1 MTTLNSLAAKI
12 RQNAFEK
19 GFWEND
25 RNFGEML
32 ALIHSEVSEALEE
45 HREGKPPFYVSP
57 TGKPEGWAIELV
69 DALIRILDTIGP
81 AHNIDE
87 LVAMKM
93 DYNASRPY
101 KHGKAY

>member
-1 MTTLNSLAAKI
+1 MTLNDLAQ
-12 RQNAFEK
+12 RLRTNAVNK

-45 HREGKPPFYVSP
+45 HRPEKPAIYINAN
-57 TGKPEGWAIELV
+57 GKPEGWQVELV
-69 DALIRILDTIGP
+69 DALIRILDTLGP
-81 AHNIDE
+81 DVDIDG
-87 LVAMKM
+87 LIAMKM
-93 DYNASRPY
+93 SYNESRPY